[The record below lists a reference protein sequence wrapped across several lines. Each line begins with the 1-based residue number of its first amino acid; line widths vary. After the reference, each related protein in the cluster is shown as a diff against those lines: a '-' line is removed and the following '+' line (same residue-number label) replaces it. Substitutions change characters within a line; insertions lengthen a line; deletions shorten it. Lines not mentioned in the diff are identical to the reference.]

1 MATPYFSRG
10 CGKKKII
17 KGKSTPR
24 NMGVIYIYIYRPKK
38 GILIKNRQI
47 LFKCRKKLKC
57 SFFCYKGYGRM
68 KTRE

>member
-1 MATPYFSRG
+1 MTTPYFLRG
-10 CGKKKII
+10 VERKKII

-24 NMGVIYIYIYRPKK
+24 NKGVIYIYIYRPKNE
-38 GILIKNRQI
+38 ILIKNRQI